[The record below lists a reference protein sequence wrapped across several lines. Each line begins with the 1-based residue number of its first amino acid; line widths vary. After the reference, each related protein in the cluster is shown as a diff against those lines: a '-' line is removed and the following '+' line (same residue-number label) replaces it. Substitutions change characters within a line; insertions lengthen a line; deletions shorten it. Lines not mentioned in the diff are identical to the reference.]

1 MVSPAPDCLIAVDAM
16 GADLGPAEVV
26 GAVADALAHVP
37 ILGGIL
43 LFGQGDVLRPLLS
56 TTGLD
61 RNSRLTLVPCAD
73 VIGMH
78 EKPIAALK
86 QKKDASMVRA
96 IEAVKEGRAH
106 AVLSCGNTGAL
117 MAGGTLRLRPL
128 PGVERPALAT
138 IIPTRHGRFVLV
150 DAGANPDATD
160 LHLVHNA
167 LLGAGYLRAAFGVPR
182 PRVGLLTIGTEEG
195 KGNPL
200 VNRAHALFRK
210 LPADLIDYT
219 GLIEGFQVWDNRV
232 DVVVCDGF
240 TGNVLLKTWESLFH
254 SLKEYTKDE
263 IKKNP
268 VRMLGFLLAQGAF
281 KAMRN
286 RLTPDQTGGAPLL
299 GLRGP
304 VFKAHGSSNRL
315 AIRNAIRIACE
326 AVTHNVA
333 ASAAA
338 DIERANQI
346 LFPAPA
352 PATATAAGET
362 A

>member
-1 MVSPAPDCLIAVDAM
+1 MASPAPDCLIAVDAM

-26 GAVADALAHVP
+26 AGVADALKNVP
-37 ILGGIL
+37 ILGGVL

-56 TTGLD
+56 ATGLD
-61 RNSRLTLVPCAD
+61 RNSRLTLVPCAE
-73 VIGMH
+73 VIGMD

-138 IIPTRHGRFVLV
+138 MIPTRHGRFVLV
-150 DAGANPDATD
+150 DAGANPDATS

-167 LLGAGYLRAAFGVPR
+167 LLGAGYLRAAFGVAR

-200 VNRAHALFRK
+200 VNQAHALFRR
-210 LPADLIDYT
+210 LPDDLLNYT
-219 GLIEGFQVWDNRV
+219 GLVEGFQLWDNRV
-232 DVVVCDGF
+232 DVVACDGF
-240 TGNVLLKTWESLFH
+240 TGNVLLKSWESLFH
-254 SLKEYTKDE
+254 SLKDYTRDE
-263 IKKNP
+263 IRRNP
-268 VRMLGFLLAQGAF
+268 LRMLGYLMASGAF
-281 KAMRN
+281 KAMKA

-333 ASAAA
+333 ASAAS
-338 DIERANQI
+338 DIERAN
-346 LFPAPA
+346 LALKAAPVA
-352 PATATAAGET
+352 
-362 A
+362 